1 MHVNPGSR
9 VGRRRG
15 LTAIGEK
22 QTLKGGAR
30 IQSRALV
37 TGSFTADPGLGPLQY
52 ITNNGA
58 FTITAPSFDGSFM
71 LLITNGASASTV
83 TFSGFTVGTS
93 TGDSLTTTN
102 TNKFL
107 VSIARVNGVS
117 TYVIKALQ

>member
-15 LTAIGEK
+15 LTAFGEK

-30 IQSRALV
+30 VVSRALTAGSV
-37 TGSFTADPGLGPLQY
+37 TLDPGLGPLQY

-58 FTITAPSFDGSFM
+58 FTITAPSYDGSLL
-71 LLITNGASASTV
+71 LLITNGASAGTI
-83 TFSGFTVGTS
+83 TFSGFTVSSS
-93 TGDSLTTTN
+93 TGDALTTTN

-107 VSIARVNGVS
+107 VNVVRINGTS
-117 TYVIKALQ
+117 TYIIKALQ